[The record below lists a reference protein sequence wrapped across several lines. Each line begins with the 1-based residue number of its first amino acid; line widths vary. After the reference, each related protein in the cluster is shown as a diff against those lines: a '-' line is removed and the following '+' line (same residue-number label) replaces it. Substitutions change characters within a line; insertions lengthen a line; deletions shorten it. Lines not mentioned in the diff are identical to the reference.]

1 MGRPKIY
8 KTAGEAKKAVQKQ
21 RKRWNDE
28 NYKTLGVLIPIEL
41 SEKLDRY
48 VAEHGGVKRKVVIEI
63 LENFLKNYSP
73 NRFSDM

>member
-8 KTAGEAKKAVQKQ
+8 KTADEAKKAVIKQ

-48 VAEHGGVKRKVVIEI
+48 VFENGYPSKRQAVIEI
-63 LENFLKNYSP
+63 LENAVK
-73 NRFSDM
+73 